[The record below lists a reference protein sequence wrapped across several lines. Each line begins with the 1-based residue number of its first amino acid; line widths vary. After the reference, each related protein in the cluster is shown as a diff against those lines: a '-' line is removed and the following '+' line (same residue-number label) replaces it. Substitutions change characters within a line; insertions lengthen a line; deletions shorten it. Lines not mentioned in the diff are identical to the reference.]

1 MIASRTR
8 LAAVGLALG
17 ALAFTAGTVLAG
29 LPTATGQPSVTTPR
43 DVAKTITLTGTADA
57 GAADFT
63 VDTGPSHG
71 GLDVSTGTMDCDT
84 ASPANCSADVLYTPG
99 SGYEGPDSFT
109 FNVHNPTDGTSG
121 DATVSITVGS
131 APVAV
136 DDPGASCGD
145 TSSTGGAFLIPEDWP
160 GPFAFIGS
168 CGVLGNDTDADGD
181 TLTWSIAGDA
191 SHGTLTK
198 LGETSFAYQPD
209 PNFSTLAGDQPGGTW
224 TSDSFTY
231 EASDGV
237 LQSNTG
243 TMRFWVAPIN
253 DPPTFTAG
261 PTVSVGENS
270 GAHSAAWATN
280 ISPGPA
286 NESDQTVHFVIT
298 NVDLTGVPNLF
309 SVAPA
314 IADDGTLTFT
324 PGTDQVGLAH
334 VTVHAQDDGG
344 LEDYG
349 ITYPGLPKPDDTSA
363 DVVFDIVVNAVNQA
377 PSFTAGTGPTVN
389 EDSGA
394 ASISSWA
401 TSISPGPT
409 NESSQTVSFQVTS
422 DSNPTLFSV
431 APAISSSGTLTFTPA
446 ANRNGVANLT
456 VVAKDN
462 GGTANGGV
470 DTSAGQSLT
479 ITVTA
484 VNDVPSFTAG
494 SGPTVNE
501 DSGAASLATW
511 ATAISA
517 GPNEGS
523 QTVNFVLFSDDNAG
537 LFSVAP
543 AVSASGTL
551 SFTPAANANGVAHV
565 AFKIHDNGGTANG
578 GVDTSASQSVT
589 ITVTAVNDAPSY
601 TSGSGPTVNED
612 SGAASIPSW
621 ATAISVGPAN
631 EVGQTVT
638 FQVTS
643 NSNPNLFSVAPAVSS
658 TGTLTFTPGANRN
671 GVATLTV
678 VAKDNGGT
686 ALGGVDTSA
695 GHSLTIT
702 VTAVNDPPNPSAD
715 TVNIAENAPAT
726 VINVLANDNSLPD
739 GPEVLI
745 ITAVSAPA
753 HGTVTIAAGGGSVSY
768 RPTTGYYGADFFTY
782 TIQDPGLLTAT
793 SHVDVNVVKDVTP
806 PTVTLPVQHIR
817 TITTLTSTGLSG
829 QMTWSGADA
838 GVGLL
843 RFDLQR
849 SVNGGAFATL
859 TLPSPTAT
867 ALNLPFTIGGHYQ
880 FRVRSVD
887 KNGNAS
893 AWFTGPIFTAARYQE
908 TSGYITYGGSWSL
921 TSNVNDS
928 GGAAKYTSTAGRSAS
943 FTHVMRDV
951 AFVGPRSSTRG
962 SVDIYVDGVKV
973 AAVSMNTTTT
983 IYRQVIWQMHFS
995 KIGTHTI
1002 KVVVRGNG
1010 RFDLD
1015 CFVILT

>member
-1 MIASRTR
+1 MIPTRTR
-8 LAAVGLALG
+8 LVALGLAVG

-29 LPTATGQPSVTTPR
+29 LPTAIGQPAVTTPR
-43 DVAKTITLTGTADA
+43 DVAKTITLNGTADA

-63 VDTGPSHG
+63 VDGGPSHG
-71 GLDVSTGTMDCDT
+71 DLDLTTGAMDCDT
-84 ASPANCSADVLYTPG
+84 ATPASCSADVLYSPDA
-99 SGYEGPDSFT
+99 GYEGPDSFT
-109 FNVHNPTDGTSG
+109 FNVHNATDGTSG

-136 DDPGASCGD
+136 DDPGIPCGD
-145 TSSTGGAFLIPEDWP
+145 TSGTGGAFPVVEDWP
-160 GPFAFIGS
+160 GPFAFINS
-168 CGVLGNDTDADGD
+168 CGVLANDTDADGD
-181 TLTWSIAGDA
+181 ALTWSIVGGA
-191 SHGTLTK
+191 SHGTVTK
-198 LGETSFAYQPD
+198 LGETSFAYEPD
-209 PNFSTLAGDQPGGTW
+209 PNFSTIAGDQPGGTW
-224 TSDSFTY
+224 ASDSFTY
-231 EASDGV
+231 KASDGV
-237 LQSNTG
+237 LESNTG
-243 TMRFWVAPIN
+243 TMTFWVAPIN
-253 DPPTFTAG
+253 DPPTFSAG
-261 PTVSVGENS
+261 ANVSVREDS
-270 GAHSAAWATN
+270 GAHSAGWATN
-280 ISPGPA
+280 ILPGPA
-286 NESDQTVHFVIT
+286 NESGQTVHFVIT

-314 IADDGTLTFT
+314 IAANGTLTFT
-324 PGTDQVGLAH
+324 PGLNQVGLAH
-334 VTVHAQDDGG
+334 VTVHAVDDGG
-344 LEDYG
+344 LENYG
-349 ITYPGLPKPDDTSA
+349 ITYPGLPVPDDTSG
-363 DVVFDIVVNAVNQA
+363 DVVFDIAVTQANDA
-377 PSFTAGTGPTVN
+377 PSFTAGSNPTVN

-394 ASISSWA
+394 ASITNWA
-401 TSISPGPT
+401 TSISPGPVD
-409 NESSQTVSFQVTS
+409 ESSQTVSFQVTTN
-422 DSNPTLFSV
+422 DNPNLFSA
-431 APAISSSGTLTFTPA
+431 APGVSSSGTLTFTPG
-446 ANRNGVANLT
+446 ANRNGVAHLT

-470 DTSAGQSLT
+470 DTSAGRSLT
-479 ITVTA
+479 ITVAA

-517 GPNEGS
+517 GPNES
-523 QTVNFVLFSDDNAG
+523 TQMVNFVLFSDDNASM
-537 LFSVAP
+537 FSAAP
-543 AVSASGTL
+543 AVSATGTL

-601 TSGSGPTVNED
+601 TAGSGPTVNED

-631 EVGQTVT
+631 EAGQTVT

-671 GVATLTV
+671 GVATLIV

-686 ALGGVDTSA
+686 ALGGVDGSA

-702 VTAVNDPPNPSAD
+702 VTPVNDPPNPSAD
-715 TVNIAENAPAT
+715 SVNIAENAPAT

-739 GPEVLI
+739 GPEVLT

-753 HGTVTIAAGGGSVSY
+753 HGTVTIALDGSSVSY

-782 TIQDPGLLTAT
+782 TIGDPGLLTAT
-793 SHVDVNVVKDVTP
+793 SHVDVSVVKDVTA
-806 PTVTLPVQHIR
+806 PTITLPVQHIR
-817 TITTLTSTGLSG
+817 TITTLASTALSG
-829 QMTWSGADA
+829 RVTWSGMDA
-838 GVGLL
+838 GVGLA

-849 SVNGGAFATL
+849 ALNGGAFATL

-867 ALNLPFTIGGHYQ
+867 ALDLPFTIGANYQ

-893 AWFTGPIFTAARYQE
+893 AWFTGPVFTVARYQE
-908 TSGYITYGGSWSL
+908 TSGFLHYGGTWSL

-928 GGAAKYTSTAGRSAS
+928 GGAAKYTSVAGRSVS

-973 AAVSMNTTTT
+973 SAVSMTTTTT
-983 IYRQVIWQMHFS
+983 IYRQVIWQMHFA

-1010 RFDLD
+1010 RFDID
-1015 CFVILT
+1015 CFLILA